1 MNNKIKKIVGRFL
14 FVFGT
19 ATTLAVFIT
28 FMIFTLGHGESS
40 VPASEI
46 GYDFAMGAF
55 IAAVQLIWLDI
66 ENASPITYVRRSII
80 HFAVLL
86 GGCTLLMYAVGWLPP
101 LGWPIAVFYLSFIAL
116 YCAIWAIVWHNMKKR
131 SAEFNAKLREYKRSR

>member
-1 MNNKIKKIVGRFL
+1 MKSNIKTIVGRFL

-28 FMIFTLGHGESS
+28 LMIFTLGHGEN
-40 VPASEI
+40 VIPAKEI

-55 IAAVQLIWLDI
+55 IAAVQLIWL
-66 ENASPITYVRRSII
+66 NAEKDSPKEYIRRSII
-80 HFAVLL
+80 HFAVLV

-101 LGWPIAVFYLSFIAL
+101 LGWPIAMFYISFIAI
-116 YCAIWAIVWHNMKKR
+116 YCAIFALIWRNMKKR
-131 SAEFNAKLREYKRSR
+131 SAEFNAKLREYKNAK